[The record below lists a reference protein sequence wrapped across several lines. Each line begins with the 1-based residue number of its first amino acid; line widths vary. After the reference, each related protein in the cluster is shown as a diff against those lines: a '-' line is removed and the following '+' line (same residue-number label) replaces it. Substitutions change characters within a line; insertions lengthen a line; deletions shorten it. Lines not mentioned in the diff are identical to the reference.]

1 MKKKYKCQSSL
12 SDVNAVLNKSCSNN
26 HNALEPCQSDDPCAL
41 QSNDCSCNTGTPHN
55 KAVVDLVVLID
66 SSNSMQSKAG
76 AISDAADNAIKM
88 AQKNCPADLRVEWL
102 GVGGTWGGTKFNQK
116 YRDYIN
122 QLPQPP
128 IPVFTSDVNDTEPHG
143 SREEGAN
150 ACTDIAKYFD
160 WRADACRAIF
170 YISDEALDQG
180 NPQNAADNFATQSA
194 ITTCNAN
201 NVSVF
206 THLVHGTSASSNLGT
221 IQNYQD
227 LATQTGGNAVIG
239 GSGSE
244 KQYLELLEEVICS
257 ACGDCCKTIGPC
269 ISITWGD
276 SKCDSLE
283 TDDLEKMCI
292 TVCNCYSNITFKDL
306 KICSIR
312 ILDANGNA
320 VERLP
325 DGSLSVDAIPFGPF
339 CFGDIPPCEKGKA
352 SCVSREFA
360 ISTRG
365 AKAGGYQ
372 LILEG
377 VCYDI
382 VECICTNACFNFELC
397 KS

>member
-1 MKKKYKCQSSL
+1 MKNKCECQSSL
-12 SDVNAVLNKSCSNN
+12 CDVNEVLNKFCSNN
-26 HNALEPCQSDDPCAL
+26 YNALEPCKSDDPCAL
-41 QSNDCSCNTGTPHN
+41 QSNDCSCNTGSPHN
-55 KAVVDLVVLID
+55 KAVVDLIVLID
-66 SSNSMQSKAG
+66 TSGSMKSKAS
-76 AISDAADNAIKM
+76 AISAAADKAIKM
-88 AQKNCPADLRVEWL
+88 AQKNCPTDLRVEWL
-102 GVGGTWGGTKFNQK
+102 GVGGTFPGTKFDQT
-116 YRDYIN
+116 YRDYIIN
-122 QLPQPP
+122 NVNPNPS
-128 IPVFTSDVNDTEPHG
+128 FSSDAVDIKPHG

-150 ACTDIAKYFD
+150 ACADLANYFGA
-160 WRADACRAIF
+160 RQGACQAIF

-180 NPQNAADNFATQSA
+180 NPQDAADDTATQDA
-194 ITTCNAN
+194 IAACNAN

-206 THLVHGTSASSNLGT
+206 AHLASGMGADSNVNT
-221 IQNYQD
+221 IKNYQD
-227 LATQTGGNAVIG
+227 LTTQTGGKAVIG

-244 KQYLELLEEVICS
+244 KQYLKLLEEVICS

-276 SKCDSLE
+276 SKCDTLE

-306 KICSIR
+306 TICSIK

-352 SCVSREFA
+352 SCISREFA

-377 VCYDI
+377 VCYSI
-382 VECICTNACFNFELC
+382 VECICADACFNFELC